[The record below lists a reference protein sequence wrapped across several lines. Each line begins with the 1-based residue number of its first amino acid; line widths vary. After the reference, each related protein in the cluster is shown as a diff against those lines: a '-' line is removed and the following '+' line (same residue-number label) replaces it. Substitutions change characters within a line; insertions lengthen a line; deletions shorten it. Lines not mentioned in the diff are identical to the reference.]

1 MSITIRVF
9 KSCGNWSKHHYRIW
23 RVSCVMENAP
33 GDLAT
38 QTVFLDSVVTF
49 LRSHA
54 NCTVSAKDMELKYI
68 VDEDLKKRLL
78 L

>member
-1 MSITIRVF
+1 MARLV
-9 KSCGNWSKHHYRIW
+9 CDG
-23 RVSCVMENAP
+23 NAP

-49 LRSHA
+49 LHSHA
-54 NCTVSAKDMELKYI
+54 NCTVSAKDMELRYI